1 MDKRSDIAKAKDSLT
16 QFIETHKMRKTIE
29 RYAVLETLHN
39 AGRRVTVEELMVM
52 MPEDVKVSRATI
64 YNVIGVLIKAGL
76 VIRCKFG
83 KTTEYEYRSVG
94 RRQFHKVCTY
104 CGNVVEFT
112 NDALS
117 KFLDEMPVKGFDVC
131 DTMITFSGICSKCK
145 AKLKRAER
153 KKQKHINKEL

>member
-1 MDKRSDIAKAKDSLT
+1 MDKSSDIAKAKDCLT

-29 RYAVLETLHN
+29 RYAVLETLHT

-52 MPEDVKVSRATI
+52 MPSEVKVSRATI
-64 YNVIGVLIKAGL
+64 YNVMGVLIKAGL

-83 KTTEYEYRSVG
+83 KRTEYEFRSVG

-104 CGNVVEFT
+104 CGNVVEFA
-112 NDALS
+112 NEALS
-117 KFLDEMPVKGFDVC
+117 KYLDNVQVKGFTVC
-131 DTMITFSGICSKCK
+131 DTTITFSGVCSKCK

-153 KKQKHINKEL
+153 KKQKHINK